1 MYSASIRLFFLF
13 SVCLHLGSAKAS
25 AKDYFLTLGGGYS
38 RDGNQASLEKN
49 VLYFQKLLAETK
61 FPTSVQSILFA
72 NGNTDEATVQTI
84 APELLP
90 RPNQLMAEFFGSDEN
105 LGLSYHPHTIERV
118 DGSLTVESLEKWFE
132 SMTSVIGADDRLII
146 YVTAHGTESEDDR
159 TPYNTTIALWNDEE
173 ITVEQFCRLLDKLP
187 TATEVVT
194 IMVQCY
200 SGGFSHLIFDKGH
213 PHSGLSS
220 QRRCGFFATVHDRQ
234 AAGCTAEIDES
245 TYVEYSTYFLNA
257 LAGHDRSGNPIDP
270 PDYNKDGKTTF
281 EEAHAYTILTA
292 DTIDLPVK
300 TSGEY
305 LSVYSRFRNNGRPD
319 LLSDEEPYD
328 TLLKYATPSER
339 AVLEGLSEQLKL
351 TGQDRIVQAWRATD
365 SQPNERRGR
374 RPRSRGPEQQLRQLQ
389 HRIARDLEEKWPE
402 LANVLNPLS
411 VELLTT
417 RQDEFVEAIE
427 NHSDFNRYQTLKKTV
442 ENAPDAEKKN
452 VKYERF
458 LRVADNI
465 ILAENLKRIG
475 DRERIAEFE
484 EIVKLESGTLR

>member
-1 MYSASIRLFFLF
+1 MYSASIRLLFLF
-13 SVCLHLGSAKAS
+13 TVCLYLGPAKAS

-49 VLYFQKLLAETK
+49 VLYFQKLLAESE
-61 FPTSVQSILFA
+61 FPASDQSIYFA

-105 LGLSYHPHTIERV
+105 LGLSYHPHTIEGV
-118 DGSLTVESLEKWFE
+118 KGPLSVASLEKWFD
-132 SMTSVIGADDRLII
+132 SMASVIGADDRLII

-159 TPYNTTIALWNDEE
+159 TPYNTTIALWDDEE
-173 ITVEQFCRLLDKLP
+173 ITVEQFCRQLDKLP
-187 TATEVVT
+187 TETEVVT

-200 SGGFSHLIFDKGH
+200 SGGFSHIIFDKGH

-234 AAGCTAEIDES
+234 AAGCTAEIDEAS
-245 TYVEYSTYFLNA
+245 YVEYSTYFLNA
-257 LAGHDRSGNPIDP
+257 LAGHDRSGNPIPP
-270 PDYNKDGKTTF
+270 PDYNNDGKTTF

-292 DTIDLPVK
+292 DTIDLSVK

-305 LSVYSRFRNNGRPD
+305 LSVYSRFRNNGHPD
-319 LLSDEEPYD
+319 LLTDEEPYD

-339 AVLEGLSEQLKL
+339 AVLEGLSEQLNL
-351 TGQDRIVQAWRATD
+351 TGQDRIDQAWRATD
-365 SQPNERRGR
+365 SRQSGRRGR
-374 RPRSRGPEQQLRQLQ
+374 RPRSRGPEQQLRLLENK
-389 HRIARDLEEKWPE
+389 IARDLTEKWPE
-402 LANVLNPLS
+402 LSNVLNP
-411 VELLTT
+411 VAIEFLTS
-417 RQDEFVEAIE
+417 RQQEFVEAIE
-427 NHSDFNRYQTLKKTV
+427 NHPDFGLYQTLKKTV
-442 ENAPDAEKKN
+442 ENTPDSEKKS

-465 ILAENLKRIG
+465 ILAENLRRLG
-475 DRERIAEFE
+475 DRDQIAEFE
-484 EIVKLESGTLR
+484 QIVELESGTLR